1 MLRYIIY
8 RLVQLIPVMLLV
20 SCVVFAFMHVLPG
33 DVIDAL
39 AGEGALR
46 PARLGSGG
54 RARIVYEQEELD
66 RYVKKCMRQAAIDV
80 DSLLRGT
87 RERRRE

>member
-8 RLVQLIPVMLLV
+8 RLLQLIPVMLLV

-39 AGEGALR
+39 AGEGEKGL
-46 PARLGSGG
+46 
-54 RARIVYEQEELD
+54 
-66 RYVKKCMRQAAIDV
+66 
-80 DSLLRGT
+80 
-87 RERRRE
+87 